1 MKFLEFN
8 KVLCLSPHPDDVE
21 YSMAGAILKCK
32 NTHFDIL
39 TLTSGG
45 DHDLTNDQPRCT
57 EVVNFCE
64 NVDNVSL
71 FFGKNSSF
79 KTMDEASWVNFIE
92 KKFLKDHDAICL
104 PSNHDSHFEHRF
116 TSNFGYALT
125 RVKPIS
131 LIEYMSPS
139 TQRSWQPNTFI
150 NIEEEYSIK
159 KRKLKQFVSQKER
172 SYFHDKQVDGFHF
185 EFQCA
190 KKNIF
195 LVEQFKI
202 KQNFK

>member
-8 KVLCLSPHPDDVE
+8 KILCLSPHPDDVE
-21 YSMAGAILKCK
+21 YSMSGTIMKYQD
-32 NTHFDIL
+32 TQFDVL

-45 DHDLTNDQPRCT
+45 DHDLTNGYPRNE
-57 EVVNFCE
+57 EVENFWKG
-64 NVDNVSL
+64 VKNVSL
-71 FFGKNSSF
+71 FFGVSSSF
-79 KTMDEASWVNFIE
+79 KVMDEASWIYFIE

-104 PSNHDSHFEHRF
+104 PSKHDSHFEHKF

-150 NIEEEYSIK
+150 DIDKVYKNKK
-159 KRKLKQFVSQKER
+159 KRLKEFVSQKER
-172 SYFHDKQVDGFHF
+172 SYFHNKQVDGFHF